1 MSAFFDWVSIFYNV
15 SKMLIFVY
23 KGVRF
28 GKPNT
33 FINGFEP

>member
-1 MSAFFDWVSIFYNV
+1 
-15 SKMLIFVY
+15 MLIFVY